1 MPWSGPQSGGEAMAS
16 QKSRSAAQRSPGALP
31 AMRAA
36 LIAPIEVPAIQL
48 GAISCSVSA
57 SNAPA

>member
-1 MPWSGPQSGGEAMAS
+1 
-16 QKSRSAAQRSPGALP
+16 
-31 AMRAA
+31 MRAA

-57 SNAPA
+57 SKTPAW